1 MRNTTDLE
9 RRVRRDL
16 QELTETIGPRPT
28 GSAGNREAARYL
40 KERFAESDLQVETQ
54 EFEALDWTPGSCRL
68 SVGGNAIAAQ
78 INPYSPPCAA
88 RAQGQLF
95 RSLEELEAAH
105 GLQDVI
111 AVLDGEFVAEQIMP
125 MNFPFY
131 NPEEHLRLNRVLEEK
146 RPQAVIAV
154 GQEGHR
160 GEPLFADGDLQ
171 IPTVT
176 ITRAEGEKLRRS
188 MHRGVNRSTRAGR
201 HDALGLEIDSTT
213 EKSRG
218 ENVLARLNPGAAS
231 KVTVVAHFDTWFDT
245 PGAMD
250 NAVGAA
256 VLTGLAQLLSGPA
269 RAAGQGPYRG
279 QVPGLGPE
287 QGPEHGAAAGI
298 SPNLEV
304 ELFANNGEDYYSSA
318 GMLAYLERGMD
329 AARTVLAINIDG
341 IGFSGR
347 DTGLSLYECPPR
359 ITEIIGAARRPYP
372 RIAEMEPW
380 PEGDHSVFIMQGIPA
395 TALTTLGIHD
405 LMHVYHHTPADRLE
419 NIDTARVAE
428 AAEFIAA
435 ILQRL

>member
-1 MRNTTDLE
+1 MKSTTDLE

-28 GSAGNREAARYL
+28 GSAGNRQAARYL
-40 KERFAESDLQVETQ
+40 KERFAESGLQLESQ
-54 EFEALDWTPGSCRL
+54 EFAALDWAPGSCRL
-68 SVGGNAIAAQ
+68 TAGGQEITAQ

-95 RSLEELEAAH
+95 RSLEELEAAPE
-105 GLQDVI
+105 LREVI

-131 NPEEHLRLNRVLEEK
+131 NPDEHLRLNRVLEEK

-176 ITRAEGEKLRRS
+176 VTRAEGEKLRRS
-188 MHRGVNRSTRAGR
+188 IHRGTKHAAQTGQKG
-201 HDALGLEIDSTT
+201 AIELEIDSTT

-256 VLTGLAQLLSGPA
+256 VLIGLAQLLTGPA
-269 RAAGQGPYRG
+269 QEGGQEAGQA
-279 QVPGLGPE
+279 PGHR
-287 QGPEHGAAAGI
+287 PEHGSAVGI
-298 SPNLEV
+298 SPDLEV

-318 GMLAYLERGMD
+318 GMLAYLERSMD
-329 AARTVLAINIDG
+329 AGRTRLAVNIDG

-347 DTGLSLYECPPR
+347 DTGLSLYECPAR
-359 ITEIIGAARRPYP
+359 ISQIIGETRRPYP

-395 TALTTLGIHD
+395 MALTTFGIHD
-405 LMHVYHHTPADRLE
+405 LMHVYHHTPADRAE

-428 AAEFIAA
+428 AAELIAA
-435 ILQRL
+435 VLKRL